1 MGREIQLESIP
12 EPEIEWDGLLV
23 RLRTLR
29 SGGVFVPGKIQPND
43 GAERL
48 LFLSPFGDLFLVN
61 ALNWSMSGGTG
72 SLMNS
77 GRVRIACGSALK
89 TSGGTDSRMNSGR
102 VRRVSGLFVLLSRTA
117 S

>member
-1 MGREIQLESIP
+1 MGRKIQLESIP
-12 EPEIEWDGLLV
+12 EPEIECGGLLV
-23 RLRTLR
+23 RLSALR
-29 SGGVFVPGKIQPND
+29 SGGVLVPGKIQPND

-48 LFLSPFGDLFLVN
+48 LFRSPLGALLFVS
-61 ALNWSMSGGTG
+61 ALRGSMSGGTG

-77 GRVRIACGSALK
+77 GRVRTACGSALK

-102 VRRVSGLFVLLSRTA
+102 VRRASGLFVLVSKTA